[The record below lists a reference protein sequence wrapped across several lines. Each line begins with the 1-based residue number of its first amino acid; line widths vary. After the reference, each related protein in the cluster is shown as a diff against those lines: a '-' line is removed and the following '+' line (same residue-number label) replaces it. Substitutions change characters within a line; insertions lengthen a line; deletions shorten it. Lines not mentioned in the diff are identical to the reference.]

1 MNAAMEQKRADLPI
15 ITTDDHRRFLKDG
28 QYAAVL
34 TTKDAGEPVRVI
46 RVGDRSQCVT
56 ALRNAYQNDME
67 ARYDL
72 ELALMMHTGQ
82 NGIRQ
87 VSFTLSPEA

>member
-1 MNAAMEQKRADLPI
+1 
-15 ITTDDHRRFLKDG
+15 
-28 QYAAVL
+28 
-34 TTKDAGEPVRVI
+34 
-46 RVGDRSQCVT
+46 VT